1 MKGEVV
7 KGWLERLK
15 EYRMALLVL
24 AVGMFLL
31 MLPTS
36 GADRRETESI
46 GEGKTAEF
54 SLEEFQA
61 QLERILSSVEGAG
74 DVRVALTVKS
84 GERRV
89 LAQDI
94 RREED
99 GYTATTVLVGK
110 LSSQQ
115 ESVVVQ
121 TTAPVFQG
129 ALVVCPGGGEARVR
143 LVLMEAVCALT
154 GLGSDRVFICEGNR

>member
-7 KGWLERLK
+7 RGWLERLK
-15 EYRMALLVL
+15 EYRMAFLVL
-24 AVGMFLL
+24 AAGVFLL
-31 MLPTS
+31 LLPTS
-36 GADRRETESI
+36 DNNRLGTESVR
-46 GEGKTAEF
+46 EEQTVEF
-54 SLEEFQA
+54 SLEEFRA
-61 QLERILSSVEGAG
+61 QLERILSEVEGAG

-94 RREED
+94 HQEEG

-121 TTAPVFQG
+121 TNAPVFQG

-143 LVLMEAVCALT
+143 FVLMEAVCALT
-154 GLGSDRVFICEGNR
+154 GLGSDRVYICEGNR

>member
-7 KGWLERLK
+7 KGWLERVK
-15 EYRMALLVL
+15 EHRMALLVL
-24 AVGMFLL
+24 AVGVFLL

-36 GADRRETESI
+36 GGDRTEAEPI
-46 GEGKTAEF
+46 GEAAEF
-54 SLEEFQA
+54 SLEEFQS
-61 QLERILSSVEGAG
+61 QLERILSAVEGAG

-94 RREED
+94 RQEED
-99 GYTATTVLVGK
+99 GYTTTTVLVGK